1 MAAIKIK
8 EIIGTSPNGF
18 HEAFQNTIDQACK
31 EKQNLTGAR
40 ILSHTVSIKD
50 GKITEYKVDVKV
62 AYLCEE
68 ELHGK

>member
-1 MAAIKIK
+1 MATIKIK
-8 EIIGTSPNGF
+8 EIIGTSPDGF
-18 HEAFQNTIDQACK
+18 HKAFQNAIDQACK

-62 AYLCEE
+62 AYLWKE